1 MRSIRAVFALLFMT
15 TAACAGDHGPDVLK
29 PCQVPGVDGD
39 ALCAQ
44 IRVLED
50 HATLDGRSIVL
61 RVVVLPSRRRGT
73 TEPVYFLQGGPGAA
87 SSEMAPSLWRSPLRE
102 RHDLVLMDQ
111 RGTGGSNPLRC
122 GIDDPLGGLEVIYT
136 GKMTG
141 DLASCRAKMDADLR
155 FYNGVEAMKDL
166 DEVRAALGHDRINLW
181 GASYGSLEA
190 LEYVRRHPE
199 RVRALVIQGVAPPA
213 LFTSLSVARNAQRAL
228 DATVAACRT
237 DAECHAAF
245 PDVDGELESVLARL
259 SEQPVEISVDD
270 RRTGDPTTLVITR
283 DLFAGVLRFLLYD
296 GRLADSIPSI
306 VRDAYNGEFDD
317 LAALATRFADLIG
330 GSLYTGAALS
340 AFCSEDVYRFTE
352 QQIREAS
359 EGTFLGPSLAI
370 NLKRSCQGWP
380 RGELPED
387 FHGHVSFEGPVL
399 LLSGE
404 LDPVTPPFWA
414 EEAATRLPNSLHV
427 VLPEAGHF
435 LEPQDCVQGVM
446 ARFFLAGRVEGLDA
460 SCAEQERRRQFELP
474 VRSPDRP

>member
-1 MRSIRAVFALLFMT
+1 MRSVPVVFALLFMT

-50 HATLDGRSIVL
+50 RAAPDGRSIEL
-61 RVVVLPSRRRGT
+61 RVVVLPSRRRSAA
-73 TEPVYFLQGGPGAA
+73 EPVYFLQGGPGAA
-87 SSEMAPSLWRSPLRE
+87 SSEMAPSLSRSPLRK

-122 GIDDPLGGLEVIYT
+122 GPGDPLSGLEVIYT
-136 GKMTG
+136 GRMTE

-155 FYNGVEAMKDL
+155 FYTAVEAMKDL
-166 DEVRAALGHDRINLW
+166 DEVRANLGHDRINLW

-228 DATVAACRT
+228 DATLATCRA

-259 SEQPVEISVDD
+259 SKEPVEISVDSS
-270 RRTGDPTTLVITR
+270 RTGDPATLVITR

-296 GRLADSIPSI
+296 GRLADRIPSI

-317 LAALATRFADLIG
+317 LAAVAARFADVIG
-330 GSLYTGAALS
+330 GSLYTGAVLS
-340 AFCSEDVYRFTE
+340 AFCTEDVHRFTE
-352 QQIREAS
+352 PQIREAA
-359 EGTFLGPSLAI
+359 ENTFLGPSLAI
-370 NLKRSCQGWP
+370 NLKRSCEAWP
-380 RGELPED
+380 RGQLPED

-399 LLSGE
+399 LMSGE

-414 EEAATRLPNSLHV
+414 DEAATHLPNSLHV
-427 VLPEAGHF
+427 VLPGAGHF
-435 LEPQDCVQGVM
+435 LGPQDCVQGVM
-446 ARFFLAGRVEGLDA
+446 ARFFEAGRVEGLDA
-460 SCAEQERRRQFELP
+460 SCAERERRRQFELP
-474 VRSPDRP
+474 LSRPDRP